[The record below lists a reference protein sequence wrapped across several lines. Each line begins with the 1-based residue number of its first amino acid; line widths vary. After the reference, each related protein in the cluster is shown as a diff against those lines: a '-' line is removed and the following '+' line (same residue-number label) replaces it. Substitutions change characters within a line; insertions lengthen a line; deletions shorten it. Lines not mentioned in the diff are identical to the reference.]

1 MSDTYDPSQD
11 PEKLEAVS
19 AITRRLNEMGDSE
32 LAYLD
37 SVLDEK
43 AIFILAMIDPP
54 LGAALAP
61 FMNDAPEAP
70 MQPPAMPMPAPM
82 PVMGVLGGGQ

>member
-1 MSDTYDPSQD
+1 
-11 PEKLEAVS
+11 
-19 AITRRLNEMGDSE
+19 
-32 LAYLD
+32 
-37 SVLDEK
+37 
-43 AIFILAMIDPP
+43 MIDPP